1 MMFSLS
7 LQGRCD
13 VRIIVISIRTVKLD
27 YNIKS
32 VLSYIWNAQDSLCRS
47 GAFHG
52 RHINCAIGFTLL
64 FLRA

>member
-1 MMFSLS
+1 M
-7 LQGRCD
+7 
-13 VRIIVISIRTVKLD
+13 RIIVISIRTVKMD

-47 GAFHG
+47 GAFQG